1 MVGTKLCVRGLGK
14 RKILMKKG
22 VNSFNGH
29 IKIIFS
35 LEVPLVGLNDPIPL
49 KSRAKDP

>member
-1 MVGTKLCVRGLGK
+1 MCVLGK
-14 RKILMKKG
+14 RKIPMKKD

-29 IKIIFS
+29 INNIFS